1 MTFHSMKKIMPSVLA
16 GRSFTHQLEAFQVL
30 EHAVAAVLGLW
41 GDERARF
48 VTPISF
54 ADGTL
59 KFESTS
65 AVAMQQFRVDEV
77 RILNEINRRCGSR
90 RAVRLDVRSK
100 GF

>member
-1 MTFHSMKKIMPSVLA
+1 MPFHSIKNYAVRSRGTVVYAPTGGVSSAGARRCRCIGALGRRTRSVCD
-16 GRSFTHQLEAFQVL
+16 S
-30 EHAVAAVLGLW
+30 
-41 GDERARF
+41 D
-48 VTPISF
+48 IF

-90 RAVRLDVRSK
+90 RVVRLDVRSK

>member
-1 MTFHSMKKIMPSVLA
+1 MPFHSIKKILPSVLA
-16 GRSFTHQLEAFQVL
+16 GRPFTRQLEASQVL
-30 EHAVAAVLGLW
+30 EHAAAAVLGVW
-41 GDERARF
+41 GEERARF
-48 VTPISF
+48 VNPVSF

-77 RILNEINRRCGSR
+77 RMMNEINRRCGSR
-90 RAVRLDVRSK
+90 RVTRIEVRSK